1 MIRTQRTPARLAPQ
15 SGTGRQ
21 GTQETLVNGGFNM
34 AKKVLNVEDDPDTR
48 TFVSTVLEENGYIP
62 IMAVDGEEGMEKV
75 KAERPDLIVL
85 DILMPRESGI
95 KMYHELK
102 TDPSFKDIPVVMLS
116 AVSKRTF
123 LRSTAAL
130 TEFGNETVPEPQAY
144 LEKPVEPE
152 DLAETLKKILG

>member
-1 MIRTQRTPARLAPQ
+1 
-15 SGTGRQ
+15 
-21 GTQETLVNGGFNM
+21 M
-34 AKKVLNVEDDPDTR
+34 AKKVLNVEDDADTR

-62 IMAVDGEEGMEKV
+62 IMAIDGAEGMK
-75 KAERPDLIVL
+75 KAKEERPDLIIL

-102 TDPSFKDIPVVMLS
+102 LDPNLKDIPVVMLS
-116 AVSKRTF
+116 GVSKRTF
-123 LRSTAAL
+123 LRSQAAL
-130 TEFGNETVPEPQAY
+130 TEFGDETVPEPQAY

>member
-1 MIRTQRTPARLAPQ
+1 
-15 SGTGRQ
+15 
-21 GTQETLVNGGFNM
+21 M

-48 TFVSTVLEENGYIP
+48 TFVTTVLEENGYIP

-75 KAERPDLIVL
+75 REERPDLIIL

-102 TDPSFKDIPVVMLS
+102 TDPSMKDIPVVMLS

-130 TEFGNETVPEPQAY
+130 TEFGDETVPEPQAY

-152 DLAETLKKILG
+152 DLAEILKNILG

>member
-1 MIRTQRTPARLAPQ
+1 
-15 SGTGRQ
+15 
-21 GTQETLVNGGFNM
+21 M

-62 IMAVDGEEGMEKV
+62 IMAIDGEEGMEKV

-85 DILMPRESGI
+85 DILMPRKSGI

-102 TDPSFKDIPVVMLS
+102 TDPSMKDIPVVMLS

-152 DLAETLKKILG
+152 DLAEILKNILG